1 MTTNNEHIKELCN
14 QLVAAVRQD
23 IRQELTAK
31 LREEFGTGVA
41 TGMHGEP
48 INQPQ
53 QKTRGQRGPDR
64 RPFRPNSSLA
74 KLFRVLASR
83 KTGVNIQTL
92 ARETGLT
99 KKAVHMAVY
108 KLRKHGYQIVV
119 KREGYQR
126 PKYKLA
132 S

>member
-1 MTTNNEHIKELCN
+1 MTTNNEHIQELCN
-14 QLVAAVRQD
+14 QLVSAVRADVKQD
-23 IRQELTAK
+23 LYQRFKA
-31 LREEFGTGVA
+31 EFDFQ

-48 INQPQ
+48 LEPV
-53 QKTRGQRGPDR
+53 KRRRGDRGADK
-64 RPFRPNSSLA
+64 RPFRPNASLA
-74 KLFRVLASR
+74 KLYRVLASR

-99 KKAVHMAVY
+99 RKAVHMAIF
-108 KLRKHGYQIVV
+108 KLRKRGYNIVV
-119 KREGYQR
+119 NRAGYQR

>member
-1 MTTNNEHIKELCN
+1 MTTNNEHINELCN
-14 QLVAAVRQD
+14 QLVSAVRAD
-23 IRQELTAK
+23 VKAK
-31 LREEFGTGVA
+31 LYERFKAEFDFQ

-48 INQPQ
+48 LQPVRR
-53 QKTRGQRGPDR
+53 RGERGADK

-74 KLFRVLASR
+74 KLYRVLASR

-99 KKAVHMAVY
+99 KKAVHMAIF
-108 KLRKHGYQIVV
+108 KLRKHGYSIVV

>member
-14 QLVAAVRQD
+14 QLVSAVRADVKQD
-23 IRQELTAK
+23 LYQRFKA
-31 LREEFGTGVA
+31 EFDFQ

-48 INQPQ
+48 LEPVRR
-53 QKTRGQRGPDR
+53 RGERGADK

-74 KLFRVLASR
+74 KLYRVLASR

-99 KKAVHMAVY
+99 KKAVSMAVY
-108 KLRKHGYQIVV
+108 KLRKHGYKIVV
-119 KREGYQR
+119 NREGYQR

>member
-1 MTTNNEHIKELCN
+1 MTTNNEHIQELCN

-48 INQPQ
+48 INQAR
-53 QKTRGQRGPDR
+53 QKTRGQRGPDK

-74 KLFRVLASR
+74 KLYRVLASR

-92 ARETGLT
+92 SRETGLT
-99 KKAVHMAVY
+99 RKAVAMAVY

-119 KREGYQR
+119 KREGFQR

>member
-1 MTTNNEHIKELCN
+1 MTTNNEHINELCN

-23 IRQELTAK
+23 IRQELTEK

-48 INQPQ
+48 LEPVARR
-53 QKTRGQRGPDR
+53 RGERGADK

-74 KLFRVLASR
+74 KLYRVLASR

-99 KKAVHMAVY
+99 KKAIHMAVY
-108 KLRKHGYQIVV
+108 KLRKHGYSIVV
-119 KREGYQR
+119 KREGFQR

>member
-14 QLVAAVRQD
+14 QLVSAVRQD

-99 KKAVHMAVY
+99 RKAVHMAIY
-108 KLRKHGYQIVV
+108 KLRKHGYSIVV
-119 KREGYQR
+119 KREGFQR

>member
-14 QLVAAVRQD
+14 QLVSAVRQD

-48 INQPQ
+48 LQPVRR
-53 QKTRGQRGPDR
+53 RGERGADR

-74 KLFRVLASR
+74 KLYRVLASR

-119 KREGYQR
+119 KREGFQR
-126 PKYKLA
+126 PKYRLA

>member
-1 MTTNNEHIKELCN
+1 MTTNNEHIQELCN
-14 QLVAAVRQD
+14 QLVSAVRQD

-31 LREEFGTGVA
+31 LRKEFGTGVA

-48 INQPQ
+48 LQLVRR
-53 QKTRGQRGPDR
+53 RGERGADK

-74 KLFRVLASR
+74 KLYRVLASR

-108 KLRKHGYQIVV
+108 KLRKHGYSIVV
-119 KREGYQR
+119 KREGFQR

>member
-1 MTTNNEHIKELCN
+1 MTTNNTHITELCD
-14 QLVAAVRQD
+14 QLVSAVRQD
-23 IRQELTAK
+23 IRQELTEK
-31 LREEFGTGVA
+31 FRQEFGTGVA

-48 INQPQ
+48 LTT
-53 QKTRGQRGPDR
+53 TRRRGDR
-64 RPFRPNSSLA
+64 GADKRPFRPNSSLA
-74 KLFRVLASR
+74 KLYRVLASR